1 MPSSKARSIVKKGG
15 DVVTFHAIGYV
26 YLAFFGL
33 ICLLPFVL
41 IVSGSVTPESDIFT
55 KGYQV
60 FPSNP
65 TVEAYRAIFRAPE
78 RVLRSYGVSTALTV
92 FGTLAG
98 LFVTAMAGY
107 ALSSRDCRY
116 RRHVS
121 FFFYFTML
129 FYGGLTPFYILI
141 VRTLGLK
148 DTFWA
153 MLLPLMLEAWYI
165 LLMRSFMQGIPYEI
179 TESAKIDGANHFTIF
194 VRIVMPL
201 SKPALATI
209 GLFLALRY
217 WNDWFHAMLFV
228 ESSELYPLQYFLYR
242 MLNAS
247 RFADAMLRGARI
259 ATVTL
264 PKESIKM
271 AMAVVA
277 TGPIILAYPFVQK
290 YFVKGLTIGSVK
302 G

>member
-1 MPSSKARSIVKKGG
+1 MGR
-15 DVVTFHAIGYV
+15 DVIAFRAVGYL
-26 YLAFFGL
+26 YLSVFAT
-33 ICLLPFVL
+33 ICLLPFLL
-41 IVSGSVTPESDIFT
+41 IVTGSITPESDIYT

-60 FPSNP
+60 VPANP
-65 TVEAYRAIFRAPE
+65 TIDAYRAIFRAPQ
-78 RVLRSYGVSTALTV
+78 RVLRSYGVSILLTV
-92 FGTLAG
+92 AGSAAG
-98 LFVTAMAGY
+98 LFVTSMAAY

-141 VRTLGLK
+141 VRTLELK

-153 MLLPLMLEAWYI
+153 MLLPLLMEAWYI
-165 LLMRSFMQGIPYEI
+165 LLMRSFMQGIPHEI
-179 TESAKIDGANHFTIF
+179 TESAKIDGANHFAIF
-194 VRIVMPL
+194 VRIIVPL

-247 RFADAMLRGARI
+247 RFADAMLRGARL
-259 ATVTL
+259 ASVEL
-264 PKESIKM
+264 PRESIKM

-290 YFVKGLTIGSVK
+290 YFVRGLTIGSVK

>member
-1 MPSSKARSIVKKGG
+1 MGR
-15 DVVTFHAIGYV
+15 DVIAFRAVGYL
-26 YLAFFGL
+26 YLSVFAT
-33 ICLLPFVL
+33 ICLLPFLL
-41 IVSGSVTPESDIFT
+41 IVTGSITPESDIYT

-60 FPSNP
+60 VPANP
-65 TVEAYRAIFRAPE
+65 TIDAYRAIFRAPQ
-78 RVLRSYGVSTALTV
+78 RVLRSYGVSILLTV
-92 FGTLAG
+92 AGSAAG
-98 LFVTAMAGY
+98 LFVTSMAAY

-141 VRTLGLK
+141 VRTLELK

-153 MLLPLMLEAWYI
+153 MLLPLLMEAWYV
-165 LLMRSFMQGIPYEI
+165 LLMRSFMQGIPHEI

-194 VRIVMPL
+194 VRIIVPL

-247 RFADAMLRGARI
+247 RFADAMLRGARL
-259 ATVTL
+259 ASVEL
-264 PKESIKM
+264 PRESIKM

-290 YFVKGLTIGSVK
+290 YFVRGLTIGSVK